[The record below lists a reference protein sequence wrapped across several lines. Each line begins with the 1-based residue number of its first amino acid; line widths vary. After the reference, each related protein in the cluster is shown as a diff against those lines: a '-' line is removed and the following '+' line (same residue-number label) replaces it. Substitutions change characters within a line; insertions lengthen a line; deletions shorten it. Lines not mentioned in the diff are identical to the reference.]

1 MINIQPETGRH
12 ANFAEVNPNPVLS
25 SGADGALHFV
35 NPATSQLLRDLGLE
49 SVDDILPADH
59 KELVE
64 ICLKTG
70 VKLTQER
77 DAGGRTLTWSYQ
89 SVADEDEIYIYGHDI
104 SDYQSATSDALEFPR
119 SNPSPVLSYGAD
131 GELHFVNPATAQLL
145 QDLQIEDIEEV
156 LPRNHKELLK
166 ACLKTS
172 TPLIKK
178 CKVSGR
184 ILVWLYRS
192 ISGSDEIYIYGHDVS
207 DYQSATSDVL
217 EFPRAN
223 PSPVLTSGADGELHF
238 VNPATSQ
245 LLQDMGIE
253 NIEEILPRNHKELV
267 KACLK
272 TKIPLTEE
280 RKTGGRTLVWL
291 YRSISGSDD
300 VYIYGHDIS
309 GCDPKIFCIEG
320 FPKAN
325 PNPIFSAGADGVP
338 RYMNYATSELLKKL
352 ELENT
357 EDILP
362 RNHKELGNACLNTS
376 EPLIRERK
384 VGGRTIIWSYH
395 PIDDSDLIY
404 IYGHDITDYHPDI
417 F

>member
-1 MINIQPETGRH
+1 MMGVLRVQDRQ
-12 ANFAEVNPNPVLS
+12 AKFAEVNPNPVLS
-25 SGADGALHFV
+25 CGADGVLHFV
-35 NPATSQLLRDLGLE
+35 NPATSQLFRDLGLE
-49 SVDDILPADH
+49 HVEDILPGDH
-59 KELVE
+59 QELVK

-70 VKLTQER
+70 VRLVQECE
-77 DAGGRTLTWSYQ
+77 AGGRTLTWSYQ
-89 SVADEDEIYIYGHDI
+89 SVADGDEIYIYGHDI
-104 SDYQSATSDALEFPR
+104 TDYQSATSDALEFPR
-119 SNPSPVLSYGAD
+119 SNPSPVLSCGTD
-131 GELHFVNPATAQLL
+131 GELHFANPATSKLL
-145 QDLQIEDIEEV
+145 QDLGIEDIKEI
-156 LPRNHKELLK
+156 LPRNHKELVH

-172 TPLIKK
+172 APLIRE
-178 CKVSGR
+178 CKVGGR
-184 ILVWLYRS
+184 TLAWLYRS
-192 ISGSDEIYIYGHDVS
+192 IGGSDEIYIYGHDVS
-207 DYQSATSDVL
+207 AYQSSPSDIL

-223 PSPVLTSGADGELHF
+223 PSPVLSCRTDGELHF

-253 NIEEILPRNHKELV
+253 DIEEILPRNHKELV
-267 KACLK
+267 KSCLK
-272 TKIPLTEE
+272 TSIPLTEE

-291 YRSISGSDD
+291 YRSISDSDEI
-300 VYIYGHDIS
+300 YIYGHDIS

-320 FPKAN
+320 FPRAN

-357 EDILP
+357 SDILP
-362 RNHKELGNACLNTS
+362 RNHKELVNACLKTS
-376 EPLIRERK
+376 EALIRERK

-404 IYGHDITDYHPDI
+404 IYGHDITDYHPNI